1 MQNMG
6 LRKGESGSCAR
17 RKGGVLGIEERDNG
31 SLPGRVVDGVHGGG
45 KKKKDE
51 RRGRLWLE

>member
-1 MQNMG
+1 MG